1 MKKGIPILAVTIL
14 IGGSLAYY
22 RWVYLP
28 GHPRVEEFAY
38 ILPETASLLDSR
50 AEIHNVVATL
60 KNGERVEV
68 LSKDDD
74 WAEVRVVDGAK
85 GWVEAK
91 SLMDSQVYESGERLQ
106 EELKG
111 IPVQAQGHTTF
122 EVNLR
127 LDPSRDGALLSRL
140 DRNQKV
146 EIFGRRLVTR
156 PATGA
161 ETGGEQ
167 PRSVAEE
174 KTSAG
179 PPTQD
184 AWYLVRTEACA
195 GWIYGRLVTL
205 DIPEDISPY
214 AESYNMVAW
223 LVLNT
228 VDDNGRKVP
237 QYIAADREDSQDYDF
252 THIRVFTWWAK
263 EGRYATAFVQSD
275 LKGYFP
281 IQVTHPDDNPE
292 FRLRLVDSKGHK
304 FQRVFRLYDT
314 VVRPL
319 GTVEGWTSDAMP
331 AANERQPARRKS
343 RAERTR

>member
-1 MKKGIPILAVTIL
+1 MKKGIPIQAVIIL

-28 GHPRVEEFAY
+28 GHPKVVEFAY
-38 ILPETASLLDSR
+38 ILPDTAPLLDSR
-50 AEIHNVVATL
+50 AEIHNVIATL
-60 KNGERVEV
+60 KNGERIEV

-74 WAEVRVVDGAK
+74 WAEVRAAEGEH

-91 SLMDSQVYESGERLQ
+91 SLMDSQVHEGGERLLK
-106 EELKG
+106 ELND

-127 LDPSRDGALLSRL
+127 LEPSRDGAMLSRL
-140 DRNQKV
+140 NRNQKV
-146 EIFGRRLVTR
+146 EIFGRRLVART
-156 PATGA
+156 TSGA
-161 ETGGEQ
+161 ESGGEQ
-167 PRSVAEE
+167 PRAGGDE
-174 KTSAG
+174 KASAG
-179 PPTQD
+179 PATQD
-184 AWYLVRTEACA
+184 AWYLVRIESHA

-205 DIPEDISPY
+205 DIPDDIAPY

-228 VDDNGRKVP
+228 VDESGRKVP

-252 THIRVFTWWAK
+252 THIRAFTWWAK
-263 EGRYATAFVQSD
+263 EGHYATAFVESG

-281 IQVTHPDDNPE
+281 IQVSHPDDNPE
-292 FRLRLVDSKGHK
+292 FRLRLVDAKGHK
-304 FQRVFRLYDT
+304 IQRVFKLYGT

-343 RAERTR
+343 RASRRR